1 MRFNHISVTNFRLVG
16 QSPRRIDFSRDK
28 NVVILL
34 CDNGLGKT
42 TILDAMATSIAPY
55 PMQFPGISDY
65 QLSDM
70 DVHIDDSGRRAEYL
84 TVNAEFLYKG
94 RLLTSTRYRK
104 GTSNPPKSN
113 YEDMKNEAS
122 VCKEAILGGE
132 DGISIPIFA
141 YYGTGRG
148 QFEVPARKRGF
159 AQTYE
164 RWDCY
169 KNALTPATD
178 FKRFFGWF
186 DLMEDE
192 ERRTMEKLK
201 DWNYRLP
208 VLNAVRDALS
218 CFITK
223 FTNPHIEIH
232 PLRFVMDS
240 RSQDGG
246 VRELRI
252 EQMSDGYKIV
262 ISMVADLAARM
273 AEANPH
279 MPNPL
284 EGEGIVLIDE
294 VDLHLH
300 PLWQRRILSQLHSTF
315 PNIQFIVST
324 HSPIIVVGAG
334 NIAQIVHLSESDE
347 AANTDVETENIGQ
360 ILLSDLFGLESL
372 FSPEWDRMISEQ
384 DMLLSKTDLSEAE
397 KEKLDKLNQD
407 LSKLSYLYNPGN
419 IKANK
424 LLMQIAKQ
432 LNVEL

>member
-1 MRFNHISVTNFRLVG
+1 
-16 QSPRRIDFSRDK
+16 
-28 NVVILL
+28 
-34 CDNGLGKT
+34 
-42 TILDAMATSIAPY
+42 
-55 PMQFPGISDY
+55 
-65 QLSDM
+65 
-70 DVHIDDSGRRAEYL
+70 
-84 TVNAEFLYKG
+84 
-94 RLLTSTRYRK
+94 
-104 GTSNPPKSN
+104 
-113 YEDMKNEAS
+113 
-122 VCKEAILGGE
+122 
-132 DGISIPIFA
+132 
-141 YYGTGRG
+141 
-148 QFEVPARKRGF
+148 
-159 AQTYE
+159 
-164 RWDCY
+164 
-169 KNALTPATD
+169 
-178 FKRFFGWF
+178 
-186 DLMEDE
+186 
-192 ERRTMEKLK
+192 
-201 DWNYRLP
+201 
-208 VLNAVRDALS
+208 
-218 CFITK
+218 
-223 FTNPHIEIH
+223 
-232 PLRFVMDS
+232 
-240 RSQDGG
+240 
-246 VRELRI
+246 
-252 EQMSDGYKIV
+252 
-262 ISMVADLAARM
+262 
-273 AEANPH
+273 

-284 EGEGIVLIDE
+284 EGKGIVLIDE